1 MTDSTVTKADL
12 VEEVVRVTE
21 LPRKESEA
29 VVETIF
35 ESIIG
40 ALQGGDRIEIRG
52 FGSFRT
58 RQRRGRT
65 GRNPKTGAKV
75 EVPPKKHSVFQAQQ
89 GTEGSRQRRRACSP
103 GFRLRAGCAAKL
115 KARGGARPLAARQP
129 HTPYGLPLDA
139 LALPIHCR
147 SQERYRL
154 RFLQCCRRR
163 IEDEEWLIVQRG
175 VKNFVILNRYP
186 YTSGHVMIVPYAHTA
201 DFSGLERETAAEM
214 MLLAQRVQ
222 AALEDVYHPDG
233 FNLGMNLGRSAGA
246 GIADHL
252 HMHLCPAGPATRI
265 S

>member
-1 MTDSTVTKADL
+1 MMTDSTVTKADL

-75 EVPPKKHSVFQAQQ
+75 EVPPKRIPFFKPSK
-89 GTEGSRQRRRACSP
+89 E
-103 GFRLRAGCAAKL
+103 L
-115 KARGGARPLAARQP
+115 KDHVNGGP
-129 HTPYGLPLDA
+129 
-139 LALPIHCR
+139 
-147 SQERYRL
+147 
-154 RFLQCCRRR
+154 
-163 IEDEEWLIVQRG
+163 
-175 VKNFVILNRYP
+175 
-186 YTSGHVMIVPYAHTA
+186 
-201 DFSGLERETAAEM
+201 TAA
-214 MLLAQRVQ
+214 
-222 AALEDVYHPDG
+222 PSTG
-233 FNLGMNLGRSAGA
+233 SA
-246 GIADHL
+246 
-252 HMHLCPAGPATRI
+252 PAPPQ